1 MSVYEIV
8 FKRLAE
14 AMEKGIVPWESPYTA
29 KNNGHRNISGRRYTG
44 VNVLLLN
51 VIAQLSGYEYP
62 VWLTFHQIQEK
73 GWHIMKGECSAIVTF
88 YKMIDVEVENET
100 DAGVE
105 TVVEQKPIYRYYHV
119 FNIQQL
125 EEFEEIKEKFQ
136 TKELQPQ
143 VEPDNNLVH
152 DYIENAGITLEY
164 AQYGTSYYFPAKD
177 KIVMSPVKPD
187 SYLGVLSHEAIHSTG
202 HPKRLHRFGI
212 GFEEEGDYSFEE
224 LVAEI
229 GSAFL
234 LSRMGQ
240 KINYE
245 NKAAYLKSWSQFLK
259 SNKKSMLVKAS
270 AEAEKAAEFIIN
282 IAKQSKQKVA

>member
-1 MSVYEIV
+1 MSVYDVV
-8 FKRLAE
+8 FDRLTE
-14 AMEKGIVPWESPYTA
+14 AMEKGVVPWESPYTA
-29 KNNGHRNISGRRYTG
+29 KNNGHRNISGRNYTG

-51 VIAQLSGYEYP
+51 VIAQLLGYEYP
-62 VWLTFHQIQEK
+62 VWLTFHQIQDK
-73 GWHIMKGECSAIVTF
+73 GWHITKGEKAAIVTF
-88 YKMIDVEVENET
+88 YKMIDIDVENET

-105 TVVEQKPIYRYYHV
+105 SVVEQRPIYRYYHV

-125 EEFEEIKEKFQ
+125 KEFEEVKKKFQ
-136 TKELQPQ
+136 TKEPQ
-143 VEPDNNLVH
+143 VKPDSKNLVH
-152 DYIENAGITLEY
+152 DYLENAGITLEH

-202 HPKRLHRFGI
+202 HPERLHRFGI
-212 GFEEEGDYSFEE
+212 GFEEESDYSVEE

-282 IAKQSKQKVA
+282 IANQSKQKVA